1 MEEERIGA
9 AAGTETETRERE
21 REGEGEGEYED
32 LMAVMA
38 ERLDAEEFMQEL
50 RAGFRVLA
58 EEGRGVITAESLR
71 RRAREVLGLEGM
83 TAEEAEAMVRE
94 GDLDGDGA
102 LGRPS
107 SACSC
112 CASAPPSWPT
122 PTTASPRPSPQ
133 TDYSAAS
140 STYVPSSI
148 VRRSPSVAIL
158 QQ

>member
-1 MEEERIGA
+1 MEEERIEA
-9 AAGTETETRERE
+9 AAGTETETREG
-21 REGEGEGEYED
+21 EGEGEGEYED

-102 LGRPS
+102 LGEAEFCVLMLRL
-107 SACSC
+107 
-112 CASAPPSWPT
+112 
-122 PTTASPRPSPQ
+122 SP
-133 TDYSAAS
+133 
-140 STYVPSSI
+140 
-148 VRRSPSVAIL
+148 AIMADAHDCL
-158 QQ
+158 AKAIATN

>member
-9 AAGTETETRERE
+9 AAGPETEMETRERE
-21 REGEGEGEYED
+21 REGEYYED

-71 RRAREVLGLEGM
+71 RRAWEVLGLEAM

-102 LGRPS
+102 LGEAEFCVLMVRL
-107 SACSC
+107 
-112 CASAPPSWPT
+112 
-122 PTTASPRPSPQ
+122 SPAIMA
-133 TDYSAAS
+133 DAHDCLAKAVADAA
-140 STYVPSSI
+140 
-148 VRRSPSVAIL
+148 AAENM
-158 QQ
+158 